1 MSVLLCEHDRS
12 VKCTGRRKG
21 GREGGREAL
30 TMLLGCLA
38 ILLYVC
44 WSLDGTSHSCSI
56 SETLSQSQK
65 LRKSHITIP
74 ATYALFVV
82 CVGVTVDASQ
92 VVLLMQMEF
101 SL

>member
-1 MSVLLCEHDRS
+1 MIGLLNAL
-12 VKCTGRRKG
+12 VG
-21 GREGGREAL
+21 GREGGRE
-30 TMLLGCLA
+30 GG
-38 ILLYVC
+38 INYVIRLFGYYIYIC
-44 WSLDGTSHSCSI
+44 WSLDGTSHSYSI

-92 VVLLMQMEF
+92 VVLLMQIYNCG
-101 SL
+101 